1 MIGYSGGIAENWLV
15 WEKKKNTF
23 ADQKWFVR
31 VVKETHRKEG
41 HNRAELGFSQHKKE
55 KKSVFLFSS
64 HTAFFTIAQNC
75 NQSKQPKYL
84 LLGGWIIKLLDIHIE
99 ELYTSI

>member
-15 WEKKKNTF
+15 WEKNTF
-23 ADQKWFVR
+23 ADQKCFVR

-55 KKSVFLFSS
+55 KKSVVFFFPHTQLFS
-64 HTAFFTIAQNC
+64 Q
-75 NQSKQPKYL
+75 
-84 LLGGWIIKLLDIHIE
+84 
-99 ELYTSI
+99 

>member
-15 WEKKKNTF
+15 WEKKKKNTF
-23 ADQKWFVR
+23 ADQKCFVR

-55 KKSVFLFSS
+55 KKSVFFFFPHTQLFS
-64 HTAFFTIAQNC
+64 Q
-75 NQSKQPKYL
+75 
-84 LLGGWIIKLLDIHIE
+84 
-99 ELYTSI
+99 

>member
-15 WEKKKNTF
+15 WEKNTF
-23 ADQKWFVR
+23 ADQKCFVR

-55 KKSVFLFSS
+55 KKSVFLFFPHTQLFS
-64 HTAFFTIAQNC
+64 H
-75 NQSKQPKYL
+75 
-84 LLGGWIIKLLDIHIE
+84 
-99 ELYTSI
+99 